1 MNSTFRKLFNLFRVM
16 KIVILFMLIG
26 LTHLSAEVRS
36 QNASV
41 SLKLKDATV
50 EQVILE
56 VEKQL
61 KQDFFFSKKE
71 VDVTKKISV
80 NLNQATLDE
89 LVQVIFGE
97 GFGYRLVD
105 NLIVI
110 TPKTVVAKEEEK
122 TVLMK
127 GQVVDKGGDP
137 LPGVTVLIEGTTV
150 GCATDVDGKFS
161 LPLPKELKGVV
172 VFRFVGMET
181 QKVKL
186 ADIKDREILA
196 GKKDLK
202 VVMEEQ
208 TEKMDE
214 VVVTGIFTRKKE
226 GFTGSA
232 TQVSGE
238 ELKRMTSGN
247 VLKALQMLDPGFKMN
262 TSNLTG
268 SNPNAIPDFQMRG
281 QASMGN
287 YQSDDVVVLRGDV
300 NTRPNQPLFV
310 LDGVIGVDATTI
322 MDLDPE
328 QVESITLLKDAAA
341 TVIYGSEAAN
351 GVVVVETKAPAPGK
365 LRFTYNGNYELQWP
379 DLSVYD
385 LMDAEEKLEYERM
398 AGVFSTTSQLNY
410 YNKYKEEILRGV
422 DTYWL
427 SEPLR
432 TAVTHRHTLTM
443 EGGDEALRYNL
454 GINYSREPGVMKE
467 SGRNSMGL
475 NLSLQY
481 RQKKWNIQNQLSLTN
496 VRGDNSPY
504 GSFSQ
509 YTKLN
514 PYYRKTDENGRYTS
528 LLDQKKLPGEGGGTV
543 NIVNPLYNLLWKY
556 KDFTENFSV
565 VDNFNIECAILDNL
579 RVSAGASITKGT
591 SRMEVFKSMNHTD
604 FLAEQDLTRKGSYN
618 KSTGDNVSWSVNA
631 SVNYNYTKDKHL
643 LSLFGRWNVDE
654 SKSNSVNL
662 SAMGFPNDNM
672 DDFLFAYEMEDRVSG
687 TESTSRTV
695 GIIGQVS
702 YMYDMRFSVDFSIRG
717 DLSSQFGANTG
728 MAPFW
733 AAGARWNLHREKWL
747 QNTIISNL
755 VLRGSYGVTGSQSYS
770 PYQAKETYSYDDL
783 LFPYPSSDILGA
795 QLKGMGN
802 PDLGWST
809 TENRSLAVEIG
820 LWNSRVNASFSYYNN
835 YTDELLLDYNMA
847 PSTGFATKT
856 MNVGAVEN
864 EGYDISLSVMPIQ
877 DYERQIQWSVSM
889 NGSHNRNV
897 IKKISNEMKAMNQK
911 NLEKKN
917 GSPEAIYEE
926 GKSTPQ
932 LFVVPSLGI
941 DPATGQEV
949 FLNRNG
955 EKTYIWDPLDK
966 VAIGDTEPK
975 LRGAVSSAFTYKNW
989 SVSLACSYEFGG
1001 WWYNQT
1007 LVDKIENSSAA
1018 YNLDRRAL
1026 SHRWSENNRD
1036 ARYKAIKMTNQDTGM
1051 SSRFAQKRN
1060 EFSFTSLAVGYRFD
1074 PKNFKFLQACRIA
1087 SVSLNA
1093 TMEELGRISSI
1104 RTERGLDYPFARTFS
1119 VSLSVLFN

>member
-41 SLKLKDATV
+41 SLRLKDATV

-137 LPGVTVLIEGTTV
+137 LPGVTVLVEGTTV

-186 ADIKDREILA
+186 ADIKDKEILA
-196 GKKDLK
+196 GKKELK

-385 LMDAEEKLEYERM
+385 LMR
-398 AGVFSTTSQLNY
+398 
-410 YNKYKEEILRGV
+410 
-422 DTYWL
+422 
-427 SEPLR
+427 
-432 TAVTHRHTLTM
+432 
-443 EGGDEALRYNL
+443 
-454 GINYSREPGVMKE
+454 
-467 SGRNSMGL
+467 
-475 NLSLQY
+475 
-481 RQKKWNIQNQLSLTN
+481 
-496 VRGDNSPY
+496 
-504 GSFSQ
+504 
-509 YTKLN
+509 
-514 PYYRKTDENGRYTS
+514 
-528 LLDQKKLPGEGGGTV
+528 
-543 NIVNPLYNLLWKY
+543 
-556 KDFTENFSV
+556 
-565 VDNFNIECAILDNL
+565 
-579 RVSAGASITKGT
+579 
-591 SRMEVFKSMNHTD
+591 
-604 FLAEQDLTRKGSYN
+604 
-618 KSTGDNVSWSVNA
+618 
-631 SVNYNYTKDKHL
+631 
-643 LSLFGRWNVDE
+643 
-654 SKSNSVNL
+654 
-662 SAMGFPNDNM
+662 
-672 DDFLFAYEMEDRVSG
+672 
-687 TESTSRTV
+687 
-695 GIIGQVS
+695 
-702 YMYDMRFSVDFSIRG
+702 
-717 DLSSQFGANTG
+717 
-728 MAPFW
+728 
-733 AAGARWNLHREKWL
+733 
-747 QNTIISNL
+747 
-755 VLRGSYGVTGSQSYS
+755 SYG
-770 PYQAKETYSYDDL
+770 
-783 LFPYPSSDILGA
+783 
-795 QLKGMGN
+795 
-802 PDLGWST
+802 
-809 TENRSLAVEIG
+809 
-820 LWNSRVNASFSYYNN
+820 
-835 YTDELLLDYNMA
+835 
-847 PSTGFATKT
+847 
-856 MNVGAVEN
+856 
-864 EGYDISLSVMPIQ
+864 
-877 DYERQIQWSVSM
+877 
-889 NGSHNRNV
+889 
-897 IKKISNEMKAMNQK
+897 
-911 NLEKKN
+911 
-917 GSPEAIYEE
+917 
-926 GKSTPQ
+926 
-932 LFVVPSLGI
+932 
-941 DPATGQEV
+941 
-949 FLNRNG
+949 
-955 EKTYIWDPLDK
+955 
-966 VAIGDTEPK
+966 
-975 LRGAVSSAFTYKNW
+975 
-989 SVSLACSYEFGG
+989 
-1001 WWYNQT
+1001 
-1007 LVDKIENSSAA
+1007 
-1018 YNLDRRAL
+1018 
-1026 SHRWSENNRD
+1026 
-1036 ARYKAIKMTNQDTGM
+1036 
-1051 SSRFAQKRN
+1051 
-1060 EFSFTSLAVGYRFD
+1060 
-1074 PKNFKFLQACRIA
+1074 
-1087 SVSLNA
+1087 
-1093 TMEELGRISSI
+1093 
-1104 RTERGLDYPFARTFS
+1104 
-1119 VSLSVLFN
+1119 